1 MSLDKLRQE
10 LREFKSNLLELS
22 MNRSMQEDEL
32 IKLVNSTSSKDNL
45 IEVLILMYSNS
56 KSDIQSVKSFQ
67 IKTLIELVDKLE
79 ASIVSYNDQHM
90 IINNKVDNHNKDINY
105 RLDVIDETID
115 NTIKHRF
122 TNTWYFRI
130 LFGVG
135 IGVLIV
141 IVFFGLY
148 RIDPDGAKFS
158 SDVFGKLFDKTVE
171 TSTSVTNPVG
181 GK

>member
-10 LREFKSNLLELS
+10 LREFKSSLLELS
-22 MNRSMQEDEL
+22 MDRSMQEDEL

-56 KSDIQSVKSFQ
+56 KSDVQSMKSFQ

-79 ASIVSYNDQHM
+79 ASIVSYNDQLLA
-90 IINNKVDNHNKDINY
+90 INNKVDNHNKDINY

-115 NTIKHRF
+115 TKLKSSF
-122 TNTWYFRI
+122 FNTWYGRI
-130 LFGVG
+130 LFIVFIG
-135 IGVLIV
+135 IFIL

-148 RIDPDGAKFS
+148 RIDPDSAKFS
-158 SDVFGKLFDKTVE
+158 SDVFGKLFDKTID
-171 TSTSVTNPVG
+171 TSTAVTNPVG